1 MLRNEKVKDQLAW
14 LIQRADGNVIDQAK
28 WFAGTPK
35 PVAPKRALFFDN
47 KLGSTKNNLKR
58 LGLAMYNYHDT
69 HGHFPPA
76 VVLGPDGKTPHSWRV
91 ELLPFVDQNAL
102 YAEYRMNEP
111 WDSAAN
117 LKVLAQMPNVFR
129 SPFDDPK
136 SIKSGYYALVGP
148 GTVFGEPAGV
158 KVSQITDGTSNTIM
172 FVEAKR
178 DIPWTKPEDI
188 AFDAERQL
196 PSLGGFLD
204 GMFAVGMAD
213 GSVGTLEVDLPKDKL
228 KWLILR
234 NDGHPIE

>member
-1 MLRNEKVKDQLAW
+1 
-14 LIQRADGNVIDQAK
+14 
-28 WFAGTPK
+28 
-35 PVAPKRALFFDN
+35 
-47 KLGSTKNNLKR
+47 
-58 LGLAMYNYHDT
+58 
-69 HGHFPPA
+69 
-76 VVLGPDGKTPHSWRV
+76 VLGPDGKTPHSWRV

-102 YAEYRMNEP
+102 HGAYRMNEP
-111 WDSAAN
+111 WDSPAN
-117 LKVLAQMPNVFR
+117 LKVLAQVPGVFR

-148 GTVFGEPAGV
+148 GTIFGEPAGV

-172 FVEAKR
+172 LVEAKR
-178 DIPWTKPEDI
+178 DVPWTKPEDI
-188 AFDAERQL
+188 AFDAERPL

-213 GSVGTLEVDLPKDKL
+213 GSVGILNVDLPKDKL